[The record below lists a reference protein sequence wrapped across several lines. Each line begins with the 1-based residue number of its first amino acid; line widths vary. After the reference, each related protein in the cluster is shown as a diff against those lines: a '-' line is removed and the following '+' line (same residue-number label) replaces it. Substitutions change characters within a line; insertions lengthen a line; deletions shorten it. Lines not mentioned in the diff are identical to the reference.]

1 MVTMDF
7 FIHCSIYA
15 GLYTLALLI
24 TALKSPR
31 LLLDYYPEEIKYQV
45 KPKTIYEAA
54 MAKKYQT
61 MFAIV
66 CVMYPFVV
74 TCFNSLK
81 YDWPFW
87 QTTLFSCRLM
97 TFVNIYDLL
106 IIDWLIFC
114 TITPK
119 FIVISGTL
127 GNEGYKNYNIH
138 FFNFLRAFIIISGI
152 SIFSAF
158 IIHLKL

>member
-1 MVTMDF
+1 MGTIYF
-7 FIHCSIYA
+7 LIHCFIYA
-15 GLYTLALLI
+15 AIYTATLLI
-24 TALKSPR
+24 IVLKNPR
-31 LLLDYYPEEIKYQV
+31 LLLECYPEEIKYQV
-45 KPKTIYEAA
+45 KPKTLYEAA
-54 MAKKYQT
+54 IAKKYKT
-61 MFAIV
+61 IFVIV
-66 CVMYPFVV
+66 CVMYPFIV

-81 YDWPFW
+81 YGWEFW
-87 QTTLFSCRLM
+87 QTALFSFRLM

-119 FIVISGTL
+119 FVIISGTS

-138 FFNFLRAFIIISGI
+138 FFNFLRAFIIITGI